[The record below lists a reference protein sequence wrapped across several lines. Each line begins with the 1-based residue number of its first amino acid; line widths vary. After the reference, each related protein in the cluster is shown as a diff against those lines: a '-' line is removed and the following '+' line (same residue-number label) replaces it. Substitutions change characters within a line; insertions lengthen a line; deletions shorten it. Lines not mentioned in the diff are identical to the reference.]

1 MTRSDG
7 SSHLARLTP
16 LKAPSSRLYGLASED
31 DENWEVE
38 RRLVDW

>member
-16 LKAPSSRLYGLASED
+16 LEAPSSRLYGLASED
-31 DENWEVE
+31 DEVWEVE